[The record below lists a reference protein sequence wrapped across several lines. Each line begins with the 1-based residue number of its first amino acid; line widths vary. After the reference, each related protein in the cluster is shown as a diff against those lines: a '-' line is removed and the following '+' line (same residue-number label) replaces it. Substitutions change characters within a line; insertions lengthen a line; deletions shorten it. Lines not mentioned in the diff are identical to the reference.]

1 MESCI
6 RIVLVD
12 DDPIC
17 HLITTKMIKRFTS
30 HEVEA
35 FTNPQQALAELMWRS
50 SHAADKFPDLILLD
64 IDMPRMDGWQFLDEF
79 HKLPAHILEN
89 ASIIMLSSSN
99 HSNDVERSRGYRAV
113 KDFFSKPFTEEMV
126 QMIQMS
132 YVKSNSRGSAS

>member
-17 HLITTKMIKRFTS
+17 HLITSKMIKRFTT

-35 FTNPQQALAELMWRS
+35 FTNPQEALTELMWRAS
-50 SHAADKFPDLILLD
+50 QAEDKFPDLILLD
-64 IDMPRMDGWQFLDEF
+64 IDMPRMDGWQFLNEF
-79 HKLPAHILEN
+79 HKLPPHILED

-99 HSNDVERSRGYRAV
+99 HSSDVERAKKYPAV
-113 KDFFSKPFTEEMV
+113 KDFFSKPFTEDMV
-126 QMIQMS
+126 KTIQMA
-132 YVKSNSRGSAS
+132 YLKSDSRGSDC